1 MWHSVSHSMSHLRCA
16 TFKMPQFNA
25 TFTCDICMCHPCHIG
40 CGIGRMLQLH
50 PTRSMPHSLATS
62 ACAIHVTLDVTLA
75 ECCSY
80 TQHAKKQKKKK
91 WKKREKQN
99 KTNLCPQ
106 QGLNPGHT
114 GKKAIDGCLDQT
126 GTAKCW
132 RQSSERTDDR
142 IIEISGITTQ
152 GASTPKKTE
161 KEKGKKRER
170 ERSRIKKT
178 CAHTRDWTRVRK
190 PQAAV
195 QTELEHQMLETE
207 HWENWWQLDR
217 NFSV

>member
-1 MWHSVSHSMSHLRCA
+1 MWHCNVTSHKIRDATLNVTLDVTFAECTFCKCHLPMWHPMCA
-16 TFKMPQFNA
+16 PNVTLNVTLCIWCNIRYFGK
-25 TFTCDICMCHPCHIG
+25 CDIWCNIRYFGKCDIQCHIQ
-40 CGIGRMLQLH
+40 CHIWDVPHSRCH
-50 PTRSMPHSLATS
+50 SSMPHSLVTS
-62 ACAIHVTLDVTLA
+62 ACAIHVTLDVTFA
-75 ECCSY
+75 ECYSY

-99 KTNLCPQ
+99 KTNLCTQ

-152 GASTPKKTE
+152 GASTPKKNR
-161 KEKGKKRER
+161 KRKRQKKRER
-170 ERSRIKKT
+170 E
-178 CAHTRDWTRVRK
+178 A
-190 PQAAV
+190 
-195 QTELEHQMLETE
+195 E
-207 HWENWWQLDR
+207 
-217 NFSV
+217 